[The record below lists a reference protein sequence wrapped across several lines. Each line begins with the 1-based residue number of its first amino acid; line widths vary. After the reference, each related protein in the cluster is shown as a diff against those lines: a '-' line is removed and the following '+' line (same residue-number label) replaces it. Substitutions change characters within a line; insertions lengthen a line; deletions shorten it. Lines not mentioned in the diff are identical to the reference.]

1 MKLKKERK
9 KKQQQQEAHPE
20 ALPSSKSFSIG
31 YKVINLQHS
40 ILLNFLYRN

>member
-20 ALPSSKSFSIG
+20 ALTSSKSFSIG

-40 ILLNFLYRN
+40 ILLNFSYRN